1 MDNSLFVVNDRD
13 LKYICISF
21 YSSLLDMISSA
32 ERNQS
37 CKRLDFS
44 GRLCTPLGQT
54 AKLYPDF
61 GNKDK
66 DALAPVAVTSNLKD
80 EAIRS

>member
-1 MDNSLFVVNDRD
+1 MDNSLFVLNDRD
-13 LKYICISF
+13 LKEICFLF

-32 ERNQS
+32 ERSQS

-66 DALAPVAVTSNLKD
+66 DAVTPVAVTSNLKD

>member
-1 MDNSLFVVNDRD
+1 
-13 LKYICISF
+13 
-21 YSSLLDMISSA
+21 MISNA

-66 DALAPVAVTSNLKD
+66 DVLTPGIIPSNLKD
-80 EAIRS
+80 ESIRS